1 MPSIMEGFG
10 LVFLEAMS
18 HNLPVIGGNVGGT
31 NELIQDGVNGILVNP
46 LDSCELTMAIETVLT
61 NKDFRYKIIEG
72 GMETI
77 RGLNTE
83 LMINETY
90 SYYTQILEKE
100 L

>member
-1 MPSIMEGFG
+1 M
-10 LVFLEAMS
+10 VFLEAMS

-46 LDSCELTMAIETVLT
+46 HDSCELTMAIETVLT